1 LRGASKRT
9 DNPAALAEKSGMKLV
24 GRCLLAW
31 LYSTRSA
38 AIFAA
43 IPAACAV
50 GIWLS
55 WVNDNAVLRE
65 KASAVTASLTSD
77 SAKISAINHW
87 VYRNQ
92 GFAKNKRFFLVP
104 SLGPTPNQVLESG
117 GDCGDKSRLVSAM
130 LWQLRINSGLAQI
143 FPCQDCGPIHAVVE
157 AEYEAGR
164 MVVDPTWDVDY
175 PTGDGK
181 FLGIQELAGTRHGRE
196 HVADLQWRRGAGDK
210 IQLMPESEATFDFAV
225 AVNWQKNAFSRA
237 VALGLRWL
245 GYDPAQLLRPHFLED
260 PKLALALFLFV
271 VAGMLLI
278 ANFIL
283 CFLFPG
289 AARKFRPSFPRQPP
303 GSVALGLHDKR
314 G

>member
-1 LRGASKRT
+1 MR
-9 DNPAALAEKSGMKLV
+9 LV
-24 GRCLLAW
+24 GRRLLAW
-31 LYSTRSA
+31 LYSTRST

-43 IPAACAV
+43 IPAACAFGV
-50 GIWLS
+50 WLS

-65 KASAVTASLTSD
+65 KAVAVTAGLTSD

-92 GFAKNKRFFLVP
+92 GFGKNERFFLVAA
-104 SLGPTPNQVLESG
+104 LGPTPNQVLELG

-164 MVVDPTWDVDY
+164 MVVDPIWDVDY

-181 FLGIQELAGTRHGRE
+181 FLGIQELAGTRQGRE
-196 HVADLQWRRGAGDK
+196 HVADLQWRSGAGDK
-210 IQLMPESEATFDFAV
+210 IQLMPESDATFDFAV

-237 VALGLRWL
+237 VAFALRWL
-245 GYDPAQLLRPHFLED
+245 VYDPTHLLRPHFLED
-260 PKLALALFLFV
+260 PRLALALFLFI

-278 ANFIL
+278 TNFIL
-283 CFLFPG
+283 RFLFRV
-289 AARKFRPSFPRQPP
+289 AARKVQPSFPRQPP
-303 GSVALGLHDKR
+303 GSIALGFHDKR

>member
-1 LRGASKRT
+1 
-9 DNPAALAEKSGMKLV
+9 MKLV
-24 GRCLLAW
+24 GRRLLAW

-65 KASAVTASLTSD
+65 KAVAVTARLTSD
-77 SAKISAINHW
+77 SAKINAINHW

-92 GFAKNKRFFLVP
+92 GFAKNDRFFLVP
-104 SLGPTPNQVLESG
+104 ALGPTPNQVLASG

-181 FLGIQELAGTRHGRE
+181 FLGIKELAGTRHGRE

-210 IQLMPESEATFDFAV
+210 VQLMPESEATFDFAV

-237 VALGLRWL
+237 VAFGLRWL

-260 PKLALALFLFV
+260 PKLALALFLLI

-278 ANFIL
+278 INFIL

-289 AARKFRPSFPRQPP
+289 ATRKFRPSFPRQPP

>member
-1 LRGASKRT
+1 
-9 DNPAALAEKSGMKLV
+9 MKLV
-24 GRCLLAW
+24 GRRLLAR

-92 GFAKNKRFFLVP
+92 GFAKNERFFLVP
-104 SLGPTPNQVLESG
+104 ALGPTPHQVLESG

-210 IQLMPESEATFDFAV
+210 IQLMPESEATFDFAL
-225 AVNWQKNAFSRA
+225 AVNWQKNTFGRA
-237 VALGLRWL
+237 AALGLRWL

-260 PKLALALFLFV
+260 PKLALALFLFI

-278 ANFIL
+278 TNLIL
-283 CFLFPG
+283 CLVFPG
-289 AARKFRPSFPRQPP
+289 AARKFRASFPRQPP
-303 GSVALGLHDKR
+303 ESVAVGLHDR
-314 G
+314 HG